1 MLASIIGT
9 LAALFTTLAF
19 LPQVRQTL
27 KTKNTSGI
35 SLGMY
40 SIFTLGVFLWLLY
53 GIMMVAWPIIIANT
67 LTLALAST
75 VLALKL
81 KHG

>member
-9 LAALFTTLAF
+9 LAALLTTLAF